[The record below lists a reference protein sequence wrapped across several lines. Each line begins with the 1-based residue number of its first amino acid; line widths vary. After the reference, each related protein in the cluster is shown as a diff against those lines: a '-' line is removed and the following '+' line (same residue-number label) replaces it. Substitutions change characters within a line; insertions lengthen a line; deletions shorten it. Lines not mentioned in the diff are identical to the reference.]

1 MGAQRVQ
8 GTPEEMSET
17 AIQQDIRLALGQCPG
32 IKTFRNN
39 VGAIKDR
46 NNRLVRYGLVVGS
59 GDLIGWQSVV
69 ITEAMVGQRF
79 ARFVSIEVKTPT
91 GRLSPEQET
100 WRQAVLKAGG
110 IAVVARSVD
119 DVKFLLA

>member
-1 MGAQRVQ
+1 
-8 GTPEEMSET
+8 MSEA
-17 AIQQDIRLALGQCPG
+17 AIQQDIRLALGQTPG
-32 IKTFRNN
+32 LRVFRNN

-46 NNRLVRYGLVVGS
+46 NNRLVRYGLATGS
-59 GDLIGWQSVV
+59 ADLIGWQSVV

-79 ARFVSIEVKTPT
+79 ARFVSIEVKTPS

-100 WRQAVLKAGG
+100 WQAAVQKAGG

-119 DVKFLLA
+119 DISFLVA

>member
-1 MGAQRVQ
+1 
-8 GTPEEMSET
+8 MSEA
-17 AIQQDIRLALGQCPG
+17 AIQQDIRLALGQCSG

-46 NNRLVRYGLVVGS
+46 NNRLVRYGLVTGS
-59 GDLIGWQSVV
+59 ADLIGWQSVV

-79 ARFVSIEVKTPT
+79 ARFLSVEVKTPT

-119 DVKFLLA
+119 DIKFLIA

>member
-1 MGAQRVQ
+1 
-8 GTPEEMSET
+8 MSEA
-17 AIQQDIRLALGQCPG
+17 AIQQDIRLALGSHPG
-32 IKTFRNN
+32 IRAFRNN
-39 VGAIKDR
+39 CGAYKDPR
-46 NNRLVRYGLVVGS
+46 SGRVIRYGLHTGS
-59 GDLIGWQSVV
+59 ADLIGWQSVV

-100 WRQAVLKAGG
+100 WQAAVQKAGG

-119 DVKFLLA
+119 DISFLVA

>member
-1 MGAQRVQ
+1 
-8 GTPEEMSET
+8 MSEA
-17 AIQQDIRLALGQCPG
+17 AIQQDIRLALGQTPG
-32 IKTFRNN
+32 LRVFRNN

-46 NNRLVRYGLVVGS
+46 NNRLVRYGLCTGS
-59 GDLIGWQSVV
+59 ADLIGWQSVV
-69 ITEAMVGQRF
+69 ITHAMVGQRF

-100 WRQAVLKAGG
+100 WQAAVQKAGG

-119 DVKFLLA
+119 DISFLVA

>member
-1 MGAQRVQ
+1 
-8 GTPEEMSET
+8 MSEA

-46 NNRLVRYGLVVGS
+46 NNRFVRYGLVTGS
-59 GDLIGWQSVV
+59 ADLIGWQSVV

-79 ARFVSIEVKTPT
+79 ARFLSVEVKTPT

-119 DVKFLLA
+119 DIKFLIA

>member
-1 MGAQRVQ
+1 
-8 GTPEEMSET
+8 MSEA

-32 IKTFRNN
+32 IKAFRNN
-39 VGAIKDR
+39 TGAYKDPR
-46 NNRLVRYGLVVGS
+46 SGRVVRYGLVTGS
-59 GDLIGWQSVV
+59 ADLIGWQTVV

-79 ARFVSIEVKTPT
+79 ARFVSIEVKTPS

-100 WRQAVLKAGG
+100 WQAAVQKAGG

-119 DVKFLLA
+119 DISFLVA

>member
-1 MGAQRVQ
+1 
-8 GTPEEMSET
+8 MSEA

-46 NNRLVRYGLVVGS
+46 NNRLIRYGLATGS
-59 GDLIGWQSVV
+59 ADLIGWQSVV

-79 ARFVSIEVKTPT
+79 ARFLSVEVKTPT

-100 WRQAVLKAGG
+100 WRQAVQKAGG

-119 DVKFLLA
+119 DIKFLIA

>member
-1 MGAQRVQ
+1 
-8 GTPEEMSET
+8 MSEA

-32 IKTFRNN
+32 IRAFRQN
-39 VGAIKDR
+39 VGAYKDPR
-46 NNRLVRYGLVVGS
+46 SGRVIRYGLATGS
-59 GDLIGWQSVV
+59 ADLIGWQSVV

-79 ARFVSIEVKTPT
+79 ARFLSVEVKTPT

-100 WRQAVLKAGG
+100 WRAAVLKAGG

-119 DVKFLLA
+119 DIKFLIA

>member
-1 MGAQRVQ
+1 
-8 GTPEEMSET
+8 MSEA
-17 AIQQDIRLALGQCPG
+17 AIQQDIRLALGQTPG
-32 IKTFRNN
+32 LRVFRNN

-46 NNRLVRYGLVVGS
+46 NNRLVRYGLCTGS
-59 GDLIGWQSVV
+59 ADLIGWQSVI
-69 ITEAMVGQRF
+69 ITHDMVGQRF

-100 WRQAVLKAGG
+100 WQAAVQKAGG

-119 DVKFLLA
+119 DISFLVA

>member
-8 GTPEEMSET
+8 GTAEEMSEA

-46 NNRLVRYGLVVGS
+46 NNRLVRYGLVTGS
-59 GDLIGWQSVV
+59 ADLIGWQSVV

-79 ARFVSIEVKTPT
+79 ARFLSVEVKTPT

-119 DVKFLLA
+119 DIKFLIA

>member
-1 MGAQRVQ
+1 
-8 GTPEEMSET
+8 MSEA

-32 IKTFRNN
+32 IRAFRQN
-39 VGAIKDR
+39 VGAYKDPR
-46 NNRLVRYGLVVGS
+46 SGRVIRYGLATGS
-59 GDLIGWQSVV
+59 ADLIGWQTVT

-79 ARFVSIEVKTPT
+79 ARFLSVEVKTPT

-119 DVKFLLA
+119 DIKFLIA